1 MFEDR
6 TVRWQRQTEGA
17 HIAVVFSKH
26 LKSIKKNTVQIKKY
40 SRESVK
46 AFKTKILGIIKDIFE
61 AYEPD
66 KSRVESEV
74 ASFAKS
80 SDVTEEINRLEAHV
94 TAYKDAMKSAGASV
108 GKKLDFIAQEMQR
121 EANTIGSKSSDIRIS
136 RAVIEIKSNIEKMR
150 EQIKNVE

>member
-1 MFEDR
+1 LVAYRE
-6 TVRWQRQTEGA
+6 TEGA
-17 HIAVVFSKH
+17 HIAMVFNKH
-26 LKSIKKNTVQIKKY
+26 LNNIKKNTVQIKKY
-40 SRESVK
+40 SRESIK
-46 AFKTKILGIIKDIFE
+46 AFKTKILQTIKDIFE

-80 SDVTEEINRLEAHV
+80 SDVTEEISRLEAHV
-94 TAYKDAMKSAGASV
+94 SAYKDAMKGAKASV

-121 EANTIGSKSSDIRIS
+121 EANTIGSKASDIRIS
-136 RAVIEIKSNIEKMR
+136 RAVIEIKSEIEQMR